1 MDIYKIWTYVN
12 HTFYTQLVF
21 DFFLYFS
28 TIATVPEIYYKL
40 IPDEML
46 EALEGSGHTHTPTS
60 RISEE

>member
-1 MDIYKIWTYVN
+1 MDFYKIWTYVS

-21 DFFLYFS
+21 DFLLSFS

-46 EALEGSGHTHTPTS
+46 EALEGSGHTRTPTS
-60 RISEE
+60 RIFEE